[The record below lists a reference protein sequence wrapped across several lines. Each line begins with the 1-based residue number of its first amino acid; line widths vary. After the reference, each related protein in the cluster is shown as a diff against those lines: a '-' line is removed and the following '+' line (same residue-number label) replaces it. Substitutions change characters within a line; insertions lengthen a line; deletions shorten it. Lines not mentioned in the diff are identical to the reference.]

1 MGRHTESNNI
11 MTLTVELKVGRVV
24 TSIAIENKK
33 TILTRG
39 SRLSVLLK
47 VLNPF

>member
-1 MGRHTESNNI
+1 MI
-11 MTLTVELKVGRVV
+11 LTVELKVGRVV
-24 TSIAIENKK
+24 TSIAIEDKK
-33 TILTRG
+33 TISTRG

>member
-1 MGRHTESNNI
+1 MRRYIESNNI
-11 MTLTVELKVGRVV
+11 MILIVELKVGRVV
-24 TSIAIENKK
+24 TSMATEDKK

-47 VLNPF
+47 VLNLF